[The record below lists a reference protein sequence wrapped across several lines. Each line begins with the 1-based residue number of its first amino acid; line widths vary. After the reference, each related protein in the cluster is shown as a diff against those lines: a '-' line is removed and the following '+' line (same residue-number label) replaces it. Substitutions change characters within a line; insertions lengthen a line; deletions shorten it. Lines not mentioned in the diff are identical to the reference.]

1 LTHQNRETFIHK
13 GEELQSHSQPLR
25 SHPNLPEFLP
35 LGSFCWRGY
44 NGTWSIKNEK
54 LYLVDLYAHIPHP
67 TEVNIKQCLRY
78 DLERDDFYY
87 ETVHEPVAVKATLKD
102 VFPEAG
108 KDGLS
113 ADWFTGNINFGQGD
127 ITLRGMHN
135 RYDKYLSLRFENGV
149 LAEERVLTY
158 DEAYAPEPEELP

>member
-1 LTHQNRETFIHK
+1 MTHQNRETFIHK
-13 GEELQSHSQPLR
+13 DEELQSYSQPLR
-25 SHPNLPEFLP
+25 SHPNLPKFLP

-44 NGTWSIKNEK
+44 NGTWSIKNQK

-78 DLERDDFYY
+78 DLERDDFYND
-87 ETVHEPVAVKATLKD
+87 TVHEPVAVKATLKD

-108 KDGLS
+108 EDGLF
-113 ADWFTGNINFGQGD
+113 AAWFTGYINFGQGD

-135 RYDKYLSLRFENGV
+135 RYEKYLSLGFKNGV
-149 LAEERVLTY
+149 LTEEFFLTHE
-158 DEAYAPEPEELP
+158 EAYPPEPEELQ

>member
-13 GEELQSHSQPLR
+13 DEELQSYSQPLR
-25 SHPNLPEFLP
+25 SHPNLPKFLP

-44 NGTWSIKNEK
+44 NGTWSIKNQK

-87 ETVHEPVAVKATLKD
+87 ETVHEPVAVKATLKE

-108 KDGLS
+108 QDGLF

-135 RYDKYLSLRFENGV
+135 RYEKYLSLHFDSGFLVSEQ
-149 LAEERVLTY
+149 VLTY
-158 DEAYAPEPEELP
+158 DEAYPQESEEC

>member
-1 LTHQNRETFIHK
+1 LTHQNRETFIHEGK
-13 GEELQSHSQPLR
+13 KLYSYNQPLR
-25 SHPNLPEFLP
+25 SHPHLPKFLP

-44 NGTWSIKNEK
+44 NGTWNINDRK
-54 LYLVDLYAHIPHP
+54 LYLVDLYAHVAQP

-78 DLERDDFYY
+78 DLERDDFFY

-102 VFPEAG
+102 VFPKAG
-108 KDGLS
+108 EDGLF

-127 ITLRGMHN
+127 ITLRGMNN
-135 RYDKYLSLRFENGV
+135 RFEEYLSLRFDNGV

-158 DEAYAPEPEELP
+158 EEVYPLEELP

>member
-1 LTHQNRETFIHK
+1 LTHQNRETFFYK
-13 GEELQSHSQPLR
+13 GEELPSYNQPLR
-25 SHPNLPEFLP
+25 SHPNLPKFLP

-44 NGTWSIKNEK
+44 NGTWSIKNGK
-54 LYLVDLYAHIPHP
+54 LYLIHLYAHIKHP

-87 ETVHEPVAVKATLKD
+87 ETLQAPVAVKATLKD

-108 KDGLS
+108 EDGLL
-113 ADWFTGNINFGQGD
+113 AEWFTGNINFGQGD

-135 RYDKYLSLRFENGV
+135 RYDKYLSLRFDNGV
-149 LAEERVLTY
+149 LVAEQVLTY
-158 DEAYAPEPEELP
+158 DEAYPPEP

>member
-1 LTHQNRETFIHK
+1 LTHQNRETFFYK
-13 GEELQSHSQPLR
+13 GEELQSYNQPLR

-44 NGTWSIKNEK
+44 NGTWNIKNGK
-54 LYLVDLYAHIPHP
+54 LYLIDLYAHVKHP

-78 DLERDDFYY
+78 NHEQHDFYY